1 MPDTIHTMTQAQK
14 SSWAPETTWGV
25 PVTTATVW
33 FGATSF
39 TPQPAIEV
47 KEFAPLGVL
56 AETVVAQQSQQVNI
70 NFEGE
75 ATYEDLQKI
84 IQDVVT
90 HQMADDIPSYTVG
103 CGGITVAGAVIDSW
117 RISGNP
123 NEIRLSGT
131 MVGSSFSN
139 TPQTVNVTQL
149 TATPVLNRHVSI
161 TIGSINILEAFSWEI
176 SVSGLW
182 APNRFVGSDMPGT
195 VTQRKHDMLFKIEVE
210 KNSNTAS
217 LLTNTNNLAV
227 LVECGDTVSG
237 RGFSAAFVA
246 RLRNRE
252 AFRDFDG
259 IYGFGL
265 EYRIL
270 NSTPAAID
278 ITHTAP

>member
-1 MPDTIHTMTQAQK
+1 
-14 SSWAPETTWGV
+14 
-25 PVTTATVW
+25 
-33 FGATSF
+33 
-39 TPQPAIEV
+39 
-47 KEFAPLGVL
+47 
-56 AETVVAQQSQQVNI
+56 
-70 NFEGE
+70 
-75 ATYEDLQKI
+75 
-84 IQDVVT
+84 
-90 HQMADDIPSYTVG
+90 
-103 CGGITVAGAVIDSW
+103 
-117 RISGNP
+117 
-123 NEIRLSGT
+123 
-131 MVGSSFSN
+131 
-139 TPQTVNVTQL
+139 
-149 TATPVLNRHVSI
+149 
-161 TIGSINILEAFSWEI
+161 
-176 SVSGLW
+176 
-182 APNRFVGSDMPGT
+182 MPGT

-227 LVECGDTVSG
+227 LVECEDAVSG